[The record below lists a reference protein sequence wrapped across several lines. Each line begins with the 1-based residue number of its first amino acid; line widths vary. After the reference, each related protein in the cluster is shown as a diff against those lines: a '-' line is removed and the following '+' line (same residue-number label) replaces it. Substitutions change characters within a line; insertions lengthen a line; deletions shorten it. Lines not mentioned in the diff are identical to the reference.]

1 MLRNEI
7 LRYHQRNLS
16 VKIVHRIQIILF
28 FTEEMGKIEI
38 ENKNNVKNNFTEETG
53 EKKDDKNN
61 DNNNLKRW
69 ERIKERTN
77 LTIIT
82 I

>member
-1 MLRNEI
+1 M
-7 LRYHQRNLS
+7 QCS
-16 VKIVHRIQIILF
+16 KIITIVL
-28 FTEEMGKIEI
+28 
-38 ENKNNVKNNFTEETG
+38 KNRKKYNVKNNFTEETG

-61 DNNNLKRW
+61 DNNSLKRW

>member
-1 MLRNEI
+1 
-7 LRYHQRNLS
+7 
-16 VKIVHRIQIILF
+16 
-28 FTEEMGKIEI
+28 MGKIEI